1 LQDWSAL
8 DFNYKTNTAEGTGSA
23 QDVIDKVLNL
33 DKETFDD
40 SSGEAA

>member
-1 LQDWSAL
+1 MKGWIAL

-23 QDVIDKVLNL
+23 QDVMDKVLNL

-40 SSGEAA
+40 TSGDAA